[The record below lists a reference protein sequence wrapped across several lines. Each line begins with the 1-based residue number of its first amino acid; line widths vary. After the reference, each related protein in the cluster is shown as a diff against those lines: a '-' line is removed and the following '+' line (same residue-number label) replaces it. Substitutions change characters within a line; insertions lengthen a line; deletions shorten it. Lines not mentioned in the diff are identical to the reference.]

1 MGDQQQTLR
10 TALPLVAVAKKPDAA
25 GEQQTLA
32 VKRAQV
38 EFHRFAALGEPERAM
53 AMYAGENVRRGDLL
67 ERHLPF
73 CGALSPFL
81 ELGANVGHS
90 SYMLANRF
98 GAEGFALDI
107 SADALRQ
114 GLLLKESWGLSRD
127 VERIAGDAANL
138 PFADGSL
145 QFVFA
150 FQTLSQFQ
158 DLDAFFAE
166 VVRVLAP
173 GGVFFFSE
181 EPMKR
186 MLSARLFRSPYYA
199 AMKPWERK
207 LWDWGLLPFLVRDVV
222 GAQQEEGF
230 GIRQNHRFA
239 LPDWDRLIRRH
250 FAAHEF
256 ELTIPERG
264 WLESAVRRW
273 GRRIDKHNSDWVP
286 ARLLGGTLAAF
297 CRKAGS
303 GQARL
308 ALRCPS
314 CHAELIQSAA
324 AMRCE
329 GCAFVAPNEGG
340 VYTLLPAEDRDAL
353 YPDFNG
359 AAADFSDPRHEILLG
374 DGWYDVE
381 GIHGNKY
388 RWMAGS
394 AWLRLTRPDPG
405 PQRLRVR
412 GFVHEGLPVTV
423 GVTVNGQQLQSWRLN
438 RPGLAVL
445 EVDLPR
451 AESYVVELDA
461 TPVRRPEGEDRDL
474 SWIVSLVRLIPQD

>member
-1 MGDQQQTLR
+1 MGEQRQVLG
-10 TALPLVAVAKKPDAA
+10 AVLPA
-25 GEQQTLA
+25 GAPVEERESPREQQTLA

-38 EFHRFAALGEPERAM
+38 EFHRFAALGEPEKAM
-53 AMYAGENVRRGDLL
+53 AMYAGENLRRGDLL
-67 ERHLPF
+67 QRHLEF
-73 CGALSPFL
+73 CGTLSPFL

-114 GLLLKESWGLSRD
+114 GLILKDAWGMSRD
-127 VERIAGDAANL
+127 VERIAGDASNL

-158 DLDAFFAE
+158 DLDALFAE
-166 VVRVLAP
+166 VARVLAP

-186 MLSARLFRSPYYA
+186 MLSARLFRAPYYS

-207 LWDWGLLPFLVRDVV
+207 LWDWGVLPFLVKDVI

-264 WLESAVRRW
+264 WLEPAVRRW
-273 GRRIDKHNSDWVP
+273 GRRIDKHRSDWVP
-286 ARLLGGTLAAF
+286 ARLLGGTLSAF

-303 GQARL
+303 GNARL

-314 CHAELIQSAA
+314 CGAGLHRTGS
-324 AMRCE
+324 AMRCD
-329 GCAFVAPNEGG
+329 GCEFVAPNENG
-340 VYTLLPAEDRDAL
+340 VYTLLPPEEREDL
-353 YPDFNG
+353 YPAFNG
-359 AAADFSDPRHEILLG
+359 AIADFADPRHEVLLG
-374 DGWYDVE
+374 NGWYDVE
-381 GIHGNKY
+381 GVHGNKY

-412 GFVHEGLPVTV
+412 GFVHEGLPVDV
-423 GVTVNGQQLQSWRLN
+423 DITVNGAKLQSWKLT

-451 AESYVVELDA
+451 AESYVVDLDA
-461 TPVRRPEGEDRDL
+461 TPVRRPNGEDRDL
-474 SWIVSLVRLIPQD
+474 SWIVSMVRLIPRT